1 VVALYQVPIAT
12 KSAKDLSAKGNRDGD
27 PDAAIVDTLLISGT
41 VVRLLTRL
49 ERFAMRRCCVPNKFR
64 RISGAML
71 MFTSFLAWVAPS
83 SAGDHM
89 TAEQVRAT
97 VAAMPTGAIDLSRKN
112 MSGDD
117 LAGLDLSNANL
128 SGANLSG
135 ANLHGVKLVGADLT
149 GADLTKA
156 DLTFA
161 WIIRANFTRARL
173 HGATMQ
179 TIVSSTGMD
188 NTPDQAAIFLEA
200 DLSDASIT
208 VHFSFDD
215 MRGANFSHAH
225 MTVVMA
231 NQSMG
236 LLRSEFIS
244 AKLDGAD
251 FTDAGLG
258 HVTFRF
264 AKLNGARFA
273 GADLSNTDFAGAD
286 LTNADFT
293 GANVRDATFE
303 SAILTGVR
311 GLDRSA
317 LAGTAK

>member
-1 VVALYQVPIAT
+1 METRDPKSVASSASGIA
-12 KSAKDLSAKGNRDGD
+12 L
-27 PDAAIVDTLLISGT
+27 PMLLW
-41 VVRLLTRL
+41 TR
-49 ERFAMRRCCVPNKFR
+49 P
-64 RISGAML
+64 
-71 MFTSFLAWVAPS
+71 T
-83 SAGDHM
+83 SAGDHL
-89 TAEQVRAT
+89 TAEQVRAA
-97 VAAMPTGAIDLSRKN
+97 VENAQANPVDLSGKD

-117 LAGLDLSNANL
+117 LTGLDLTGANL
-128 SGANLSG
+128 TGANLSE
-135 ANLHGVKLVGADLT
+135 ANLHGVKLVGTNLT

-179 TIVSSTGMD
+179 TVVTSTGMD
-188 NTPDQAAIFLEA
+188 NTPDQAAIFVGA

-236 LLRSEFIS
+236 LLRTEFIA

-251 FTDAGLG
+251 FTGAGLG
-258 HVTFRF
+258 HVSFRY
-264 AKLNGARFA
+264 AKLNGAHFN
-273 GADLSNTDFAGAD
+273 GADLRNAEFDGAD
-286 LTNADFT
+286 LTGADFT
-293 GANVRDATFE
+293 GANVQGATFE
-303 SAILTGVR
+303 SASLTGVK
-311 GLDRSA
+311 GLDLSSIS
-317 LAGTAK
+317 K